1 MSTELQRQ
9 VEAFALELST
19 TLRGVLT
26 SAVPEFAIEASP
38 ARQGDQTRLLVQPS
52 DKAPISLTIDGE
64 EALALVCEF
73 TCIWDHR
80 ETYLKVTSSKLHVTQ
95 VDGGAPLFR
104 YEFTERAGK
113 DNPVAHLHVHAHRDE
128 ILYALLRGP
137 HRRARKRADAAK
149 SGDARTPPRLSNI
162 HFPLGGARMRPCL
175 EDVLEMLMY
184 EFGIDVHGD
193 ARSVIA
199 EGRARWRRHQTAAA
213 VRDAPAE
220 AVRVLRALGFKV
232 EEPDDGPPPER
243 TDRLERF

>member
-1 MSTELQRQ
+1 MSAELQWQ
-9 VEAFALELST
+9 VEAFALELTT

-26 SAVPEFAIEASP
+26 SAIPEFAIEASP
-38 ARQGDQTRLLVQPS
+38 ARQGNQTRLLVQPA
-52 DKAPISLTIDGE
+52 DKAPISLAIDGE
-64 EALALVCEF
+64 DALALICEF

-104 YEFTERAGK
+104 YEFTERPGK

-137 HRRARKRADAAK
+137 HRRARRRADASKA
-149 SGDARTPPRLSNI
+149 GDPRTPPRLSNI

-175 EDVLEMLMY
+175 EDVLEMLMH
-184 EFGIDVHGD
+184 EFGVDVHDD
-193 ARSVIA
+193 ARTVIA
-199 EGRARWRRHQTAAA
+199 QGRARWRRHQTAAA

-220 AVRVLRALGFKV
+220 AVCVLRALGFRV
-232 EEPDDGPPPER
+232 EEPVDGPPSER
-243 TDRLERF
+243 IDLLERF